1 MITTTTSAWRLGII
15 TLVIMICIFSASSY
29 PIEMNHGSLGILPG
43 LFESNQGLLSQ
54 NSSLIMSTCCTV
66 ILALAL
72 RFLSFSS
79 CVLDSATCS
88 TVFTKSSSITSG
100 VDPGSTS
107 SY

>member
-1 MITTTTSAWRLGII
+1 
-15 TLVIMICIFSASSY
+15 
-29 PIEMNHGSLGILPG
+29 
-43 LFESNQGLLSQ
+43 
-54 NSSLIMSTCCTV
+54 V